1 MDTRYR
7 SDYAGEFVVLESRR
21 VNGCKEEKREWIAN
35 PVINQHL
42 SGRAA
47 AIGTNESKLQFD
59 YTVLEHHR
67 GGLLGSKK
75 LQTYG
80 TASIAQEM
88 RLDFAVDL
96 DYSNIEPL
104 IKNKYTENNIVYT
117 TARNCIKT
125 PGEFYLIP
133 QNPHFCTKV
142 LPIYLAAFDGHK
154 EIYMIGYSKE
164 TNAGHNDWIEQ
175 VTSII
180 TAYDSTIFVMVGN
193 KLNMPDT
200 WLSCPNTKT
209 LDFRDFVTYCDV

>member
-1 MDTRYR
+1 MQARYR
-7 SDYAGEFVVLESRR
+7 QDYPGEFVITESKWS
-21 VNGCKEEKREWIAN
+21 GGKKKEKREWIAN

-47 AIGTNESKLQFD
+47 AVGTNESKLQFD

-96 DYSNIEPL
+96 DYNNIKPL
-104 IKNKYTENNIVYT
+104 IENKYTENNIVYT

-154 EIYMIGYSKE
+154 EIYMIGYDKE
-164 TNAGHNDWIEQ
+164 TDAGHNDWIDQ

-180 TAYDSTIFVMVGN
+180 NAYDSTMFVMVGN
-193 KLNMPDT
+193 KLNMPDA

-209 LDFRDFVTYCDV
+209 LNFRDFVTYCDV

>member
-1 MDTRYR
+1 
-7 SDYAGEFVVLESRR
+7 
-21 VNGCKEEKREWIAN
+21 
-35 PVINQHL
+35 L

>member
-1 MDTRYR
+1 MQARYR
-7 SDYAGEFVVLESRR
+7 QDYPGEFVITESKWT
-21 VNGCKEEKREWIAN
+21 GGKKKEKREWIAN